1 MWAFIKKDLSPSP
14 PPFSLCLRKSGQ
26 NLVPEKHW
34 LPFKVT
40 RRPVRYQ
47 ESSEF
52 KYRKWTLSMK
62 HFASTYNFSVP
73 PTLISSIRF
82 FFLFFFFSRKYSFVL
97 HGLFRLNSSFLNSN
111 AMLKITTLGKKVED
125 RDWKERKG
133 EALRC
138 PGFSAWGTPRVEIK
152 L

>member
-82 FFLFFFFSRKYSFVL
+82 FFFFQENILLSCTDFFVL
-97 HGLFRLNSSFLNSN
+97 ILNSN
-111 AMLKITTLGKKVED
+111 AMLKITTLGEKSRRSGLKG
-125 RDWKERKG
+125 KER
-133 EALRC
+133 R
-138 PGFSAWGTPRVEIK
+138 GTPVSWFFGLRYTSRRD
-152 L
+152 